1 MNKPQPPEV
10 GMKTLRCRYASLNLA
25 AVIDRQPTDAHVL

>member
-1 MNKPQPPEV
+1 
-10 GMKTLRCRYASLNLA
+10 MKTLRCRYASLNSA